1 MQAKILQQKPN
12 LLRVIKIY
20 LEWISSYKKEL
31 SKKSWYEKNS
41 EKILMCIQV
50 SQLQTES
57 PADGIKR
64 FNIKYIFEDGSE
76 LQLKSNRVVLPQLP
90 GDSFDPNWIQ
100 TDLDTVEFFRNVPK
114 NMNSHKIQK
123 LIQYTKFQQWLNFN
137 DDPALTDLL
146 DIDISQ

>member
-20 LEWISSYKKEL
+20 LEWISWYKKEL
-31 SKKSWYEKNS
+31 SKKSWYEKSS

>member
-20 LEWISSYKKEL
+20 LEWISWYKKEL
-31 SKKSWYEKNS
+31 SKKSWYEKVVK
-41 EKILMCIQV
+41 KILMCIQV

>member
-12 LLRVIKIY
+12 LLRLIKIY